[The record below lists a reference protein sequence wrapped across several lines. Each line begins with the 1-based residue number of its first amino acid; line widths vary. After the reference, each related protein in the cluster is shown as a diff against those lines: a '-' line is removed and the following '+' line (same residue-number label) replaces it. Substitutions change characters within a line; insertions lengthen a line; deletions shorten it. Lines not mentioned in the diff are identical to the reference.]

1 MGDQDRKVSQHLTED
16 WNKSHRV
23 VGNSSSPRYDTNGLP
38 IPVTI
43 PVELGPG
50 IKVVYTTRLGG
61 VSQGDYAS
69 LNLSDKGGDSKEAV
83 AANRRALVS
92 ELGLPIRLVS
102 QIHSSRV
109 YDADQP
115 DPASL
120 GRRLPEADAQVTRQR
135 DQFLGIF
142 AADCLPVFLADPQ
155 AGVIGAAHCGRKGL
169 MAGIIESTLALMVD
183 KGADPAHILA
193 TLGPSICSDCYQVD
207 AELAETFNQ
216 RFPGTAGESRFG
228 GFSIDIAG
236 AARISLRASGIV
248 SLVDSSSRVSAA
260 TAYLKDDSELA
271 TICRNDGEGD
281 PDLDARL
288 AHLHHGLCT
297 LENPLWY
304 SHRRSVMA
312 HKKREGRMLGLIV
325 QEG

>member
-1 MGDQDRKVSQHLTED
+1 MGDQDRKTGQNLIED
-16 WNKSHRV
+16 WNNNHRV
-23 VGNSSSPRYDTNGLP
+23 VGNSPSPRHDINDVP

-69 LNLSDKGGDSKEAV
+69 LNLSYKVGDSKEAV

-109 YDADQP
+109 YDADKT
-115 DPASL
+115 DPVSL
-120 GRRLPEADAQVTRQR
+120 DRKSPEADAQVTRRR

-169 MAGIIESTLALMVD
+169 MAGIIESTVALMVD

-193 TLGPSICSDCYQVD
+193 TLGPSICSDCYQVEAD
-207 AELAETFNQ
+207 LAETFNH
-216 RFPGTAGESRFG
+216 RFPGTAGVSRFG
-228 GFSIDIAG
+228 GTSIDIAG
-236 AARISLRASGIV
+236 AALTSLRASGIV
-248 SLVDSSSRVSAA
+248 NLVDSSSRVSAA
-260 TAYLKDDSELA
+260 TAYLKDDGELA
-271 TICRNDGEGD
+271 AICHNDGQGD
-281 PDLDARL
+281 PDLDTRL
-288 AHLHHGLCT
+288 AQVQHGLCT

-312 HKKREGRMLGLIV
+312 HKEREGRMLGLIV
-325 QEG
+325 QEA